1 MVTTSKR
8 LRSVFHVIVRSIPQ
22 LMKLQIVARYLL
34 TMFASAQFITDAAAT
49 PTENSLL
56 WEIRSPKGAVSHVF
70 GTIHVADSNVFRQR
84 DTVLALLD
92 RSETFHAE
100 LNIDSMFAMQD
111 PTLMMMPAG
120 KTLRSYFSDEE
131 VAEIRAAL
139 KERFGP
145 MGLAMEGLKPAAIAV
160 MLSIEEAENSLGLSV
175 DQFLWQRATKAG
187 LKRFGIERISEQMAL
202 IDSIP
207 PKLLLDVIRGT
218 DALGPSVN
226 VLTEA
231 YAGEQLEEIST
242 LIDSVSSV
250 ESFMQRLNDD
260 RNVIMV
266 ERLRPYL
273 DNGKAFIAVGTAH
286 LAGSQGILEGMRKA
300 GYAVRP
306 ITAGSRIQWLDAPP
320 PTRR

>member
-1 MVTTSKR
+1 
-8 LRSVFHVIVRSIPQ
+8 
-22 LMKLQIVARYLL
+22 MKLQTVARYLL
-34 TMFASAQFITDAAAT
+34 TMFASAQFITDAAAA

-111 PTLMMMPAG
+111 PSLMMMPAG
-120 KTLRSYFSDEE
+120 KTLRSYFTEEE

-175 DQFLWQRATKAG
+175 DQFMWQRASEAG
-187 LKRFGIERISEQMAL
+187 
-202 IDSIP
+202 
-207 PKLLLDVIRGT
+207 IR
-218 DALGPSVN
+218 
-226 VLTEA
+226 
-231 YAGEQLEEIST
+231 
-242 LIDSVSSV
+242 
-250 ESFMQRLNDD
+250 R
-260 RNVIMV
+260 
-266 ERLRPYL
+266 
-273 DNGKAFIAVGTAH
+273 
-286 LAGSQGILEGMRKA
+286 
-300 GYAVRP
+300 
-306 ITAGSRIQWLDAPP
+306 
-320 PTRR
+320 